1 MSPNY
6 RLSNNQYPRTS
17 ASGPL
22 NLVNISEQEILA
34 VFALPA
40 PYEIKDGVRYY
51 AGTTKWVSEKNKIIV
66 IDKLGNKLYFN
77 DRM

>member
-1 MSPNY
+1 MYILCWVLNND
-6 RLSNNQYPRTS
+6 RLSNNKY
-17 ASGPL
+17 L

-51 AGTTKWVSEKNKIIV
+51 AGTYLKRIK
-66 IDKLGNKLYFN
+66 
-77 DRM
+77 